1 MKCDLCSVE
10 AVTFIDYNGS
20 HLCAEHFVK
29 YVNKR
34 VKKEIRKQIK
44 VQSGDIIAIAVSGGK
59 DSMVMLHILNEI
71 FGNRPNVKLHVI
83 TVDEGIE
90 GYRPPSVQIV
100 RDYCSKNNI
109 LLSVRSFSEFGL
121 TMDSVFHITGDGS
134 PCTYCGVF
142 RRKLMNDE
150 ARKINARVI
159 ATGHNLDDMAQSI
172 LMNFVRGDVEHFV
185 KLGPHEKVRS
195 GMIPRFN
202 PLRIIP
208 EIESLLY
215 AILVKIPF
223 WDGEC
228 PYWTEA
234 LRNQYRD
241 IIDNLDSRTPGIK
254 FSILSSYDEIRPMLY
269 DKYPSVEIN
278 KCQCGEPCVK
288 LKCKACEYVE
298 TIGKQIN
305 KND

>member
-1 MKCDLCSVE
+1 MKCDLCPLE

-20 HLCAEHFVK
+20 HLCAEHFIK
-29 YVNKR
+29 YVDKR

-44 VQSGDIIAIAVSGGK
+44 VRSGDTIAVAVSGGK

-71 FGNRPNVKLHVI
+71 FGNRPNVRLHVI
-83 TVDEGIE
+83 TINEGIQ

-100 RDYCSKNNI
+100 REYCSENNI
-109 LLSVRSFSEFGL
+109 SLSVRSFSELGL
-121 TMDSVFHITGDGS
+121 TMDSISGVAGEST

-150 ARKINARVI
+150 ARKIDARVI

-172 LMNFVRGDVEHFV
+172 LMNFVRGNVEHLV
-185 KLGPHEKVRS
+185 RLGPHEKVRS
-195 GMIPRFN
+195 GLIPRFN

-208 EIESLLY
+208 EYESLLY
-215 AILVKIPF
+215 ATLVKIPF

-241 IIDNLDSRTPGIK
+241 MIDNLDSRTPGIK
-254 FSILSSYDEIRPMLY
+254 FSILSSYDEIRPMLHEN
-269 DKYPSVEIN
+269 YPSVDIN
-278 KCQCGEPCVK
+278 KCQCGEPCVGVR
-288 LKCKACEYVE
+288 CKACEYVE
-298 TIGKQIN
+298 ILKDQIGKV
-305 KND
+305 

>member
-1 MKCDLCSVE
+1 VKCDLCLSE

-20 HLCAEHFVK
+20 HLCAEHFIK
-29 YVNKR
+29 YVDKR
-34 VKKEIRKQIK
+34 VKKEIRKQIE
-44 VQSGDIIAIAVSGGK
+44 VRSGDIIAVAVSGGK
-59 DSMVMLHILNEI
+59 DSMVTLHILNEI
-71 FGNRPNVKLHVI
+71 FGHRPNVKIHVI
-83 TVDEGIE
+83 VIDEGIE

-100 RDYCSKNNI
+100 REYCAEKNI
-109 LLSVRSFSEFGL
+109 SISVRSFSELGL
-121 TMDSVFHITGDGS
+121 TMDSISNVTGDGT

-150 ARKINARVI
+150 ACKIGARLI
-159 ATGHNLDDMAQSI
+159 ATGHNLDDMSQSI

-185 KLGPHEKVRS
+185 RLGPHEKVRT
-195 GMIPRFN
+195 GLIPRFH

-208 EIESLLY
+208 ESESLLY

-241 IIDNLDSRTPGIK
+241 MIDNLDSRTPGIK

-269 DKYPSVEIN
+269 EKYPSVDIN
-278 KCQCGEPCVK
+278 KCQCGEPCVGTR
-288 LKCKACEYVE
+288 CKACEYVE
-298 TIGKQIN
+298 MLKKKISEK
-305 KND
+305 